1 MDGRRPPRSLS
12 SSRCCSSSFS
22 CEADRLDRIVSK
34 SRRTF
39 SISRC
44 RTFAQYDS
52 HAQSEPCDTVSPCT
66 SSESARYDRSTAVA
80 RCTDVAFDSSI
91 VRAASDVGHS
101 IVTQKKIAHRDHIG
115 LGGFFKYGT

>member
-80 RCTDVAFDSSI
+80 RCTDVEFDSSI
-91 VRAASDVGHS
+91 VRAASDVGHG
-101 IVTQKKIAHRDHIG
+101 IDTQKKIAHRDHI
-115 LGGFFKYGT
+115 